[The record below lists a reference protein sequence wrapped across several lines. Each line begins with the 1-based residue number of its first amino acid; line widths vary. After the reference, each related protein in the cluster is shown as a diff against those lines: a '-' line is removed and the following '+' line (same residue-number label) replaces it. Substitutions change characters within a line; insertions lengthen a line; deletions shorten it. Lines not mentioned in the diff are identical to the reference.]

1 MIALLFA
8 LFAGTMVLAYFKL
21 VRISYALFVLTL
33 LASAY
38 WLKFHATTPLTIQ
51 L

>member
-8 LFAGTMVLAYFKL
+8 LFTAAMMLSFLGRMRGAYGVFS
-21 VRISYALFVLTL
+21 VALL
-33 LASAY
+33 LSLY

>member
-1 MIALLFA
+1 MIALLFS
-8 LFAGTMVLAYFKL
+8 LFIATMGLNYFKL
-21 VRISYALFVLTL
+21 TKAGNALFFVTL
-33 LASAY
+33 AMCIY

>member
-8 LFAGTMVLAYFKL
+8 LLTAAIGLAWIDRRRIAYAVFAAT
-21 VRISYALFVLTL
+21 IL
-33 LASAY
+33 LSIY
-38 WLKFHATTPLTIQ
+38 WLKFHATSPLTIQ